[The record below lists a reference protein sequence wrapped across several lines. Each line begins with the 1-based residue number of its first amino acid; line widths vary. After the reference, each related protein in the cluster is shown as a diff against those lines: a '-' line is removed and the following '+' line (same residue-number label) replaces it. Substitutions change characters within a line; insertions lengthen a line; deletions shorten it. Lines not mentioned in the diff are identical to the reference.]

1 MKSKLLLTIL
11 VFLFVVVNINAQDS
25 TFNFTGEQ
33 VKKIRLIIEDNKF
46 LKIENDSLYSR
57 VNLYKKLVFNLNEV
71 SSMQDTIILYK
82 EKQIKELEA
91 IPKTVVNVNYTKWYV
106 FGGIIVSSIAAGLIT
121 GFFIK

>member
-1 MKSKLLLTIL
+1 MNDIFLSKLLITNPSLSRL
-11 VFLFVVVNINAQDS
+11 EFNSDLPFAINNNS
-25 TFNFTGEQ
+25 
-33 VKKIRLIIEDNKF
+33 LIV
-46 LKIENDSLYSR
+46 SG
-57 VNLYKKLVFNLNEV
+57 NLNEV

-91 IPKTVVNVNYTKWYV
+91 IPKTVVNVNYTRWYV